1 MQNGLVSAEIHM
13 KVWRYTHLCSL
24 LYWTDYVESTCRQNY
39 TYFSSS
45 DFLLTAYHLTALFT
59 IPLSIFTFL
68 TIIRVTP
75 RKMKNLKIPMLI
87 THAWST
93 NLDLMLTVY
102 SAPLTFF
109 PSAAGIP
116 MDFLATLGVSPKWLA
131 YLGQVSVIN
140 RNDKNEI
147 EKKENQNYIYFI
159 FNYVAAFLF
168 ILPFYLEDTDQLE
181 LRKFVLKRMPCP
193 TLDFFE
199 KNAYILLRG
208 GELLPFV
215 SISVGL
221 LTIMFQSLFF
231 SIHTVYHLNYV
242 KNATVSDAT
251 KALQKR
257 FLSYCRKNN
266 FSTVCCPVTIPLTV
280 LCSPI
285 IYSLVADRYD
295 YYNQTLNNMSML
307 FMASHCLLSTACTLF
322 VIKPYREFV
331 RNIIRGNRNYNANDL
346 WATQIQPASQIIG
359 SVSG

>member
-1 MQNGLVSAEIHM
+1 MHQIQQEELVYLVDLHHHPDMTI
-13 KVWRYTHLCSL
+13 
-24 LYWTDYVESTCRQNY
+24 YWTDYVESTCRQNY

-116 MDFLATLGVSPKWLA
+116 MGFLATLGVSPKWLA
-131 YLGQVSVIN
+131 YLGQVSVISIQC
-140 RNDKNEI
+140 DFS
-147 EKKENQNYIYFI
+147 Q
-159 FNYVAAFLF
+159 
-168 ILPFYLEDTDQLE
+168 
-181 LRKFVLKRMPCP
+181 RMPCP

-257 FLSYCRKNN
+257 FLSY
-266 FSTVCCPVTIPLTV
+266 VVLQVTIPLTV